1 LASIVAIT
9 EKLNPFELFSTTYLL
24 TLISLST
31 VQFTFIT
38 LVSAFADRL
47 VIFTGKTKPTSPT
60 PKGEKL
66 LYVLLAVLV
75 VLFPV
80 PATTSQA
87 APLYLPIPMLFPKPA
102 KLDPSKDSG
111 QATFTTQSPAAEPT
125 RLIVQT
131 ASTTF
136 AF

>member
-1 LASIVAIT
+1 MASIVAIT

-38 LVSAFADRL
+38 LVSALADRL

-66 LYVLLAVLV
+66 L
-75 VLFPV
+75 
-80 PATTSQA
+80 
-87 APLYLPIPMLFPKPA
+87 
-102 KLDPSKDSG
+102 
-111 QATFTTQSPAAEPT
+111 
-125 RLIVQT
+125 
-131 ASTTF
+131 
-136 AF
+136 